1 MHTARKVEDT
11 LDILNEELPGLS
23 ASARLTGL
31 ELADCI
37 VEFSHLG
44 REVTG
49 GMKAGARAMQATE
62 ASLQEG
68 GRALK
73 HTWTN
78 CIVPGFNERVT
89 ASKGLSI
96 SACSVRVGCKCIV
109 N

>member
-1 MHTARKVEDT
+1 LQYTDTQKLMHTARKLEDT
-11 LDILNEELPGLS
+11 LDIVNEELPGLS

-37 VEFSHLG
+37 VEFSNLG

-49 GMKAGARAMQATE
+49 GLKAGARAMQATE

-73 HTWTN
+73 HTWKKH
-78 CIVPGFNERVT
+78 IVPGINERVT
-89 ASKGLSI
+89 ASKGVPS
-96 SACSVRVGCKCIV
+96 
-109 N
+109 